1 MDPQLQG
8 QNGILGLLQ
17 EMKGKMSSLGPKIR
31 SFLDQRRASSEKI
44 KSMLNEVNTI
54 LDGLDFKEIKQN
66 RDKVAQ
72 LTKQL
77 EEANKRIE
85 QLNNENANL
94 RESLNAA
101 ENKIAAL
108 QNEINRLNEEHRVQ
122 IEKLNQEHAEEIK
135 RLNEEHAAAINTLN
149 QQIQELQQEVAE
161 LKGQIVN
168 LTNERDQIEAS
179 IRELNDML
187 NEQLDLIEGYLR
199 EIQMDAENENLLTTI
214 LTKLNAIRMEL
225 NQPSNANMPP
235 PPPQQQSKRDKNY
248 DAYKSQLQK
257 ITPIPKSLPNTFEEW
272 NPDEKSK
279 IKELLGIVP
288 YFKDSYGQIHYLNSY
303 MNEDDYESFKMYFP
317 QYLNFWGLITR
328 GGRKSRKSKKRSKKH
343 YKRRSLK
350 GGWIYKADPRL
361 DSESSVITE
370 TSSTSTSSSTK
381 GSKRKSVR
389 RMKAFNKNK
398 NKTKSQSKKRS
409 KM

>member
-1 MDPQLQG
+1 MEPQLQG

-17 EMKGKMSSLGPKIR
+17 EMKGKMSSIGPKIR
-31 SFLDQRRASSEKI
+31 SFLDQRRASSEKM

-85 QLNNENANL
+85 QLDSENANL

-101 ENKIAAL
+101 ENKIAQL
-108 QNEINRLNEEHRVQ
+108 QNEINRLNEEHRIQ
-122 IEKLNQEHAEEIK
+122 IERLNQEHAEEIK
-135 RLNEEHAAAINTLN
+135 RLNEEHAAAINDLN
-149 QQIQELQQEVAE
+149 QQIQTLQQELAE
-161 LKGQIVN
+161 LKVQLVN

-179 IRELNDML
+179 VRELNDLL

-199 EIQMDAENENLLTTI
+199 EIEMDAENENLLTTI

-225 NQPSNANMPP
+225 NKPSNPNMPP
-235 PPPQQQSKRDKNY
+235 PPPPSQNIRVDSNGRSNTESNFITQMQQIIQDPRLRPKMNSIMSKLRQINLNNLFTNNRQQL
-248 DAYKSQLQK
+248 SQLFRNLKDEDYNYIMK
-257 ITPIPKSLPNTFEEW
+257 IVNQM
-272 NPDEKSK
+272 D
-279 IKELLGIVP
+279 
-288 YFKDSYGQIHYLNSY
+288 
-303 MNEDDYESFKMYFP
+303 
-317 QYLNFWGLITR
+317 
-328 GGRKSRKSKKRSKKH
+328 GGRRSRKYKKRSKRH

-350 GGWIYKADPRL
+350 GGWVYKADPRL

-370 TSSTSTSSSTK
+370 KSSSSSSTSTK

-389 RMKAFNKNK
+389 RLKAYNKN
-398 NKTKSQSKKRS
+398 KSQSKKRS